1 MRQVVLAVLLILT
14 VLRSHGQTEGDD
26 VYLKPEAFLNET
38 FATSPNGPPTPSLLW
53 LSRDIRSAVHDIL
66 GHDYPALRIRYW
78 RAESVDG
85 AGTRTAWILEEI
97 GKVKP
102 ITAGLVVR
110 DGALEEVKV
119 LIYRESHGWE
129 VKHPFFTNQFRGA
142 ALDKSGR
149 LTQQIDG
156 IAGATLS
163 VDALTRLGR
172 LALVL
177 HDRVTMQE
185 GLAAP

>member
-1 MRQVVLAVLLILT
+1 MRQVVLAILLSIT
-14 VLRSHGQTEGDD
+14 SVRIHGQTAEED
-26 VYLKPEAFLNET
+26 VFQTPEAFLHET
-38 FATSPNGPPTPSLLW
+38 FATDPNGVPAPSLLW
-53 LSRDIRSAVHDIL
+53 LSKDIRSPIRDIL

-85 AGTRTAWILEEI
+85 ASTRTAWILEEI

-142 ALDKSGR
+142 SLDQNGR

-172 LALVL
+172 LALTF
-177 HDRVTMQE
+177 HDRVTVQE
-185 GLAAP
+185 GPAVP